1 MAILY
6 YKLDANF
13 ESCTSIEAK
22 IAKIDAII
30 DSLYVAMAK
39 VAGTANRVSYKID
52 DGQTVQEVMYTS
64 AKSIEGAINAFENQR
79 QRQVNKLVGN
89 VAQNIGSKNLN
100 RRRF

>member
-1 MAILY
+1 MAIVY

-22 IAKIDAII
+22 IAKLEILIDMLFASSVKI
-30 DSLYVAMAK
+30 
-39 VAGTANRVSYKID
+39 AGTSNHASYKID
-52 DGQTVQEVMYTS
+52 DGQTVQEVFYRSPAEIM
-64 AKSIEGAINAFENQR
+64 KAIAAYEKQK
-79 QRQVNKLVGN
+79 QYYMNKLIGN